1 MADRLADEAFL
12 PCLLDFLTDDEPDKK
27 TESARS
33 MFRSP
38 SEFRATVLHDLGW
51 LLNTPSR
58 EQTGDYSDFPE
69 IERSVLNYGV
79 LDLCG
84 KTVDELDISMLER
97 SLLEAIVNFEPRIIR
112 AGLTVKAIG
121 QMDAKTPTTIGF
133 EIKGQ
138 IWGNPYPESFLL
150 KTLIDLETGSSRI
163 EL

>member
-1 MADRLADEAFL
+1 MADRLADEAYL
-12 PCLLDFLTDDEPDKK
+12 PCLLDFLTDDEPEKK

-38 SEFRATVLHDLGW
+38 SEFRNTVLSSLDR

-58 EQTGDYSDFPE
+58 EQTGDYREFPE
-69 IERSVLNYGV
+69 IQKSVLNYGV

-97 SLLEAIVNFEPRIIR
+97 NLLEAIVTFEPRIIR
-112 AGLTVKAIG
+112 SGLTVKAVG
-121 QMDAKTPTTIGF
+121 QVDTKTPTTIGF

-138 IWGNPYPESFLL
+138 IWGNPFPETFIL
-150 KTLIDLETGSSRI
+150 KTLIDLETGSSKI